1 MKFRTK
7 IWSLPVSAAVVL
19 VAGVAI
25 SAAIGARL
33 SAGVDKL
40 RSVDDPYLAAV
51 TQVASVTENV
61 RLTVQTAAAEGDIDR
76 LKDVE
81 ALVKSGH
88 EALDGMGKLV
98 GKSESA
104 GQLRGAFDAY
114 QGAAAGAAKGMIDKQ
129 PEAMASVQKMQSAQK
144 ALDQVLAQAKLD
156 ARAQVDAQYE
166 AASAAV
172 KTSLIATMLT
182 GLVVLLALGAV
193 SWVIV
198 NSVWK
203 DLGEEPDQL
212 CQAARRIASGELDL
226 AVKPGAHAE
235 SLQSALAQM
244 AGGLREMV
252 TQIRITSDS
261 IATASNE
268 IATGNLDLSQRTER
282 TASNLQQTASS
293 MEQLTG
299 SVRHTAESAHGANQ
313 LASSASGVA
322 AKGGAVVGE
331 VVSVMEQISASSK
344 KIADIISV
352 IDGISFQTNILALN
366 AAVEAARAGEQGRG
380 FAVVAAEVRSLAQRS
395 AQAAKEIKGLI
406 GESVDRVES
415 GSRLVQDAG
424 STMNQIV
431 DSVKRVTDIIG
442 EITAASNAQ
451 STDIGQVNGTV
462 TQLDQMTQQNAALV
476 EQSSAAAESLR
487 EQAGQLARAVAR
499 FRVGGVAAHA

>member
-7 IWSLPVSAAVVL
+7 IWSLPVSAALVL
-19 VAGVAI
+19 VVGVVI
-25 SAAIGARL
+25 SALIGARL

-40 RSVDDPYLAAV
+40 RSVDDPYLATV
-51 TQVASVTENV
+51 TQLDRVTENV
-61 RLTVQTAAAEGDIDR
+61 RLTVQTAAAEGDAER

-81 ALVKSGH
+81 ALAKSGH
-88 EALDGMGKLV
+88 TSLTTMAALV
-98 GKSESA
+98 GKA
-104 GQLRGAFDAY
+104 DAAKQLGDAFDAY
-114 QGAAAGAAKGMIDKQ
+114 QKAAAAAAKGMIDKN
-129 PEAMASVQKMQSAQK
+129 PEAMASVQKMQASQAV
-144 ALDQVLAQAKLD
+144 LDKLLGEARQD
-156 ARAQVDAQYE
+156 ARAAVDAQY
-166 AASAAV
+166 ASASAAV
-172 KTSLIATMLT
+172 RNSLIATVLT
-182 GLVVLLALGAV
+182 GLIVLVSLGVA

-198 NSVWK
+198 ASVWK
-203 DLGEEPDQL
+203 ELGEEPDQL
-212 CQAARRIASGELDL
+212 RKTVRSIASGDLD
-226 AVKPGAHAE
+226 VSVQTGANPE
-235 SLQSALAQM
+235 SLQAALAEM
-244 AGGLREMV
+244 TAGLRDMV
-252 TQIRITSDS
+252 SQIRITSDS

-322 AKGGAVVGE
+322 AKGGTVVGE
-331 VVSVMEQISASSK
+331 VVNVMEQISASSK
-344 KIADIISV
+344 KISDIISV

-380 FAVVAAEVRSLAQRS
+380 FAVVAAEVRNLAQRS

-424 STMNQIV
+424 ATMGQIV

-442 EITAASNAQ
+442 EITTASNAQ
-451 STDIGQVNGTV
+451 SNDIGQVNSTV

-487 EQAGQLARAVAR
+487 EQAGRLAQAVAR
-499 FRVGGVAAHA
+499 FRVGHAARA

>member
-7 IWSLPVSAAVVL
+7 IWSLPASAALVL
-19 VAGVAI
+19 VVGVVI
-25 SAAIGARL
+25 SAVIGTRL
-33 SAGVDKL
+33 SSGVERL
-40 RSVDDPYLAAV
+40 RTIDDPYLALVSQADR
-51 TQVASVTENV
+51 VTENL
-61 RLTVQTAAAEGDIDR
+61 RLTVQTAVAEGDAER

-81 ALVKSGH
+81 ALVKSGNT
-88 EALDGMGKLV
+88 ALDAMAALPGKA
-98 GKSESA
+98 ESA
-104 GQLRGAFDAY
+104 KQIRDGFNAY
-114 QGAAAGAAKGMIDKQ
+114 QAAATEAATAMIGKKAD
-129 PEAMASVQKMQSAQK
+129 AMASVQKMQAAQARLDK
-144 ALDQVLAQAKLD
+144 ALVQGKKE
-156 ARAQVDAQYE
+156 ARDLVDAQYE
-166 AASAAV
+166 AASANV
-172 KTSLIATMLT
+172 RVSLIATVAT
-182 GLVVLLALGAV
+182 GLVVLLALGVA

-198 NSVWK
+198 RSVWK

-212 CQAARRIASGELDL
+212 REAVRRIASGDLDV
-226 AVKPGAHAE
+226 AARPGAHAD
-235 SLQSALAQM
+235 SLQAALVQM
-244 AGGLREMV
+244 VGGLRDMV
-252 TQIRITSDS
+252 AQIRITSDS

-282 TASNLQQTASS
+282 TASSLQQTASS

-299 SVRHTAESAHGANQ
+299 SVRHTAESAHGANE

-331 VVSVMEQISASSK
+331 VVTVMEQISASSK
-344 KIADIISV
+344 KIADIIGV

-424 STMNQIV
+424 TTMSQIV

-442 EITAASNAQ
+442 EITAASTAQ
-451 STDIGQVNGTV
+451 SSDIGQVSGTV

-487 EQAGQLARAVAR
+487 EQAGQLAQAVAR
-499 FRVGGVAAHA
+499 FRVGGAARA